1 MNTEAITG
9 RSIFGMH
16 KGTQDIHLRLR
27 LTACDKKRKK
37 ETSPL
42 MSATSIT
49 KQSAWI
55 CFTACVVVTSDT
67 MSSTPEFQRDSVSDG
82 WITGIRIDNTHGVL
96 KVCRLVPT
104 AKSSNYKIVIK
115 EHMIN
120 CLKQCVVNQ
129 EMLSNTPTTGT
140 VVVQCMGV
148 EGVKI
153 MNEMIPEVGLD
164 SVPDSVNR
172 QINVN

>member
-9 RSIFGMH
+9 RSMFGMH
-16 KGTQDIHLRLR
+16 KGTQGIHLRLR
-27 LTACDKKRKK
+27 LTACDIKKN

-82 WITGIRIDNTHGVL
+82 WITGRPNLTTFVL
-96 KVCRLVPT
+96 VLFKNP
-104 AKSSNYKIVIK
+104 
-115 EHMIN
+115 H
-120 CLKQCVVNQ
+120 
-129 EMLSNTPTTGT
+129 
-140 VVVQCMGV
+140 VVVASFIVCGASFCFTGRATHYR
-148 EGVKI
+148 E
-153 MNEMIPEVGLD
+153 
-164 SVPDSVNR
+164 S
-172 QINVN
+172 